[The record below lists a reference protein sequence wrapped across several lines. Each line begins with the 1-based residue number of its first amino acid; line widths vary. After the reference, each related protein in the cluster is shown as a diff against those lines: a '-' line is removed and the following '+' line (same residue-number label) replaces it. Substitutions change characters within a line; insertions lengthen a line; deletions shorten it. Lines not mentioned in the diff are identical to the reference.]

1 MRRNNLKIESY
12 TYYGVE
18 IRYIGELP
26 DDKTIFLSGGK
37 TMGREGVISMYRSSL
52 EAALEGWNVSYIP
65 GLKYSEAVERGV
77 YDTVKGALFAFI
89 PMGIKCAS
97 HSLISRCLVT
107 GGGVISTV
115 EDDDLFSIEAL
126 SSSRSLAESLS
137 RATIMGSENLGS
149 VPISLSLSLNEGKE
163 VAILESALN
172 GKGMRNLAREGAL
185 IIRTFS
191 DFLSSPRYI
200 TYPDKKGKYGIM
212 GERFGILDLDRYEK

>member
-1 MRRNNLKIESY
+1 
-12 TYYGVE
+12 
-18 IRYIGELP
+18 
-26 DDKTIFLSGGK
+26 
-37 TMGREGVISMYRSSL
+37 
-52 EAALEGWNVSYIP
+52 
-65 GLKYSEAVERGV
+65 
-77 YDTVKGALFAFI
+77 
-89 PMGIKCAS
+89 
-97 HSLISRCLVT
+97 SRCLVT

-212 GERFGILDLDRYEK
+212 GERFGILNLDRYEK